1 MGVLTNCI
9 SAGQANCA
17 IAAFMSGVEAAK
29 SGIEGATSGG
39 MLKEAKIVM
48 LSRRQ
53 KSEYEILGTWMV
65 AAADGCGWQVDGD
78 AVPGVPGVPGVPV
91 PVVVPGAAPVVV
103 PDAGPAGALCFPN
116 NLANLASL

>member
-17 IAAFMSGVEAAK
+17 IAAFMSGVEATK
-29 SGIEGATSGG
+29 SGIEDATSGG

-53 KSEYEILGTWMV
+53 KSEYEILGTWTV
-65 AAADGCGWQVDGD
+65 AVADGCGWQVDGD
-78 AVPGVPGVPGVPV
+78 AVAVAVAVALPV
-91 PVVVPGAAPVVV
+91 AVPVVV
-103 PDAGPAGALCFPN
+103 PDAGPVGALCFPN
-116 NLANLASL
+116 NLANFASL